1 MDSPRYQQGKAV
13 NSSLPWHQE
22 AIEQLLRRWYD
33 ALLSHALI
41 VESNDAAAVDRFA
54 SSLAYVLM
62 CEARATH
69 PCGVCRAC
77 RLVIAE
83 THADLFVIPP
93 LDEATIRVDVIRE
106 LITWSQKTAQ
116 LGRVKIAVIQRA
128 ERMNRNAQNAL
139 LKLLE
144 EPTDQTLLILGTSN
158 PQTLLPTVR
167 SRCERIVLNKP
178 SSTELS
184 DWLRSESKTGD
195 ESVIALALRYAE
207 LAPMRALEIIQN
219 GESERFASTEAAL
232 AAWFS
237 AQTEALE
244 CCQQVA
250 QHCTTDEALSI
261 LATALR
267 DSLHHEWSEATSNAS
282 LESKHQSSLSI
293 AIRQRS
299 DWRQRLESLN
309 CIQVSRNRLQHSTG
323 LNDSIQL
330 ESIFLEVGAM
340 MTAR

>member
-1 MDSPRYQQGKAV
+1 MDSPHYQQGKAV

-22 AIEQLLRRWYD
+22 AIEQLLARWYD

-41 VESNDAAAVDRFA
+41 VESNDAAAIDRFA

-77 RLVIAE
+77 RLVTAE

-184 DWLRSESKTGD
+184 DWLRRESKTED

-267 DSLHHEWSEATSNAS
+267 DSLHHEWGEATPNAVTRIEASIIAFDSNQAT
-282 LESKHQSSLSI
+282 
-293 AIRQRS
+293 
-299 DWRQRLESLN
+299 
-309 CIQVSRNRLQHSTG
+309 V
-323 LNDSIQL
+323 
-330 ESIFLEVGAM
+330 
-340 MTAR
+340 

>member
-1 MDSPRYQQGKAV
+1 
-13 NSSLPWHQE
+13 
-22 AIEQLLRRWYD
+22 
-33 ALLSHALI
+33 
-41 VESNDAAAVDRFA
+41 
-54 SSLAYVLM
+54 
-62 CEARATH
+62 
-69 PCGVCRAC
+69 
-77 RLVIAE
+77 
-83 THADLFVIPP
+83 
-93 LDEATIRVDVIRE
+93 
-106 LITWSQKTAQ
+106 
-116 LGRVKIAVIQRA
+116 
-128 ERMNRNAQNAL
+128 L

-167 SRCERIVLNKP
+167 SRCERVVLNKP

-184 DWLRSESKTGD
+184 DWLRHESKTED

-219 GESERFASTEAAL
+219 GESERFASAEAAL

-250 QHCTTDEALSI
+250 QHCSADEALSI

-267 DSLHHEWSEATSNAS
+267 DSLHHEWGEATSSES

-293 AIRQRS
+293 AMRRS
-299 DWRQRLESLN
+299 DWQQRLESLN
-309 CIQVSRNRLQHSTG
+309 RIQVSRNRLQHSTG

-330 ESIFLEVGAM
+330 ESIFLEVDAM

>member
-1 MDSPRYQQGKAV
+1 M

-22 AIEQLLRRWYD
+22 AIEQLLARWYD

-41 VESNDAAAVDRFA
+41 VESNDATAIDRFA
-54 SSLAYVLM
+54 SSLAHVLM

-139 LKLLE
+139 LKSLE

-158 PQTLLPTVR
+158 PQALLPTVR
-167 SRCERIVLNKP
+167 SRCERIALYKP

-184 DWLRSESKTGD
+184 DWLRRESKTED

-237 AQTEALE
+237 AETEALE

-250 QHCTTDEALSI
+250 QYCTTDEALSI

-267 DSLHHEWSEATSNAS
+267 DSLHQEWGEATPDPSP
-282 LESKHQSSLSI
+282 ESKYQSSLSI
-293 AIRQRS
+293 AMKQRS

-309 CIQVSRNRLQHSTG
+309 RIQVSRNRLQHSTG

>member
-1 MDSPRYQQGKAV
+1 MKRVQPIHV
-13 NSSLPWHQE
+13 
-22 AIEQLLRRWYD
+22 
-33 ALLSHALI
+33 
-41 VESNDAAAVDRFA
+41 
-54 SSLAYVLM
+54 AYV
-62 CEARATH
+62 ERADLS
-69 PCGVCRAC
+69 P
-77 RLVIAE
+77 E

-116 LGRVKIAVIQRA
+116 LGQVKIAVIQRA

-167 SRCERIVLNKP
+167 SRCERVVLNKP

-184 DWLRSESKTGD
+184 DWLRHESKTQD

-219 GESERFASTEAAL
+219 GESERFASAEAAL

-237 AQTEALE
+237 AKTEALE

-250 QHCTTDEALSI
+250 QHCSADEALSI

-267 DSLHHEWSEATSNAS
+267 DSLHHEWGEATSSES

-293 AIRQRS
+293 AMKRS
-299 DWRQRLESLN
+299 DWQQRLESLN
-309 CIQVSRNRLQHSTG
+309 RIQVSRNRLQHSTG

-330 ESIFLEVGAM
+330 ESIFLEVDAM

>member
-1 MDSPRYQQGKAV
+1 M
-13 NSSLPWHQE
+13 
-22 AIEQLLRRWYD
+22 EQLLARWQD
-33 ALLSHALI
+33 AVLSHALI
-41 VESNDAAAVDRFA
+41 VESNDAAAIDRFA
-54 SSLAYVLM
+54 SLLAHVLM
-62 CEARATH
+62 CEGRTSY

-77 RLVIAE
+77 RLITAE
-83 THADLFVIPP
+83 THADLFIIPP
-93 LDEATIRVDVIRE
+93 LDESTIRVDVIRE
-106 LITWSQKTAQ
+106 LINWSQKTAQ
-116 LGRVKIAVIQRA
+116 LGRAKIAVIQRA

-144 EPTDQTLLILGTSN
+144 EPTDQTLLVLGTSS
-158 PQTLLPTVR
+158 QQALLPTVR
-167 SRCERIVLNKP
+167 SRCERVVLNKP
-178 SSTELS
+178 SLGEMGN
-184 DWLRSESKTGD
+184 WLRRESGTED

-299 DWRQRLESLN
+299 DWRQRLESL
-309 CIQVSRNRLQHSTG
+309 
-323 LNDSIQL
+323 
-330 ESIFLEVGAM
+330 A
-340 MTAR
+340 

>member
-1 MDSPRYQQGKAV
+1 MDPPHCQQGNVV
-13 NSSLPWHQE
+13 NSSLPWHQA
-22 AIEQLLRRWYD
+22 AIEQLLTRWHD

-41 VESNDAAAVDRFA
+41 VESNDAAAIDRFA
-54 SSLAYVLM
+54 SSLAHVLM
-62 CEARATH
+62 CEARAIH
-69 PCGVCRAC
+69 PCGECKAC
-77 RLVIAE
+77 RLVTAE
-83 THADLFVIPP
+83 THADLFIISP

-167 SRCERIVLNKP
+167 SRCERVVLNKP
-178 SSTELS
+178 SRTELS
-184 DWLRSESKTGD
+184 DWLRRESKTED
-195 ESVIALALRYAE
+195 ESVIELALRYAE
-207 LAPMRALEIIQN
+207 LAPTRALEIIQN
-219 GESERFASTEAAL
+219 DESERFASTEATL
-232 AAWFS
+232 ASWFS
-237 AQTEALE
+237 SEIETLE

-250 QHCTTDEALSI
+250 QQCTTDEALAI
-261 LATALR
+261 LASALR
-267 DSLHHEWSEATSNAS
+267 DSLHQEWGDATPNPSP
-282 LESKHQSSLSI
+282 ESKQQSSLSL
-293 AIRQRS
+293 AMRQRS

-309 CIQVSRNRLQHSTG
+309 RIQVSRSRLQRSTG

-340 MTAR
+340 MTSR